1 MDLQICPS
9 CHLHLAENF
18 YFCPNCGKKI
28 KEPIAPVTIGKQIGI
43 YALSLFLPPLG
54 LFPGIKYLL
63 QKEKKRKI
71 IGIAAIA
78 LTIIS
83 TIITVWITI
92 NLTSQVTKTL
102 DTQLNQYNNL
112 GY

>member
-1 MDLQICPS
+1 MDLEICPS
-9 CHLHLAENF
+9 CHFPLSENF

-28 KEPIAPVTIGKQIGI
+28 KELIASVAIGKQIAI
-43 YALSLFLPPLG
+43 YLLSLFLPPLG

-63 QKEKKRKI
+63 QKDQKRKM
-71 IGIAAIA
+71 IGVVAIA
-78 LTIIS
+78 LTIFS

-92 NLTSQVTKTL
+92 NLTKTVN
-102 DTQLNQYNNL
+102 TQLNQYNNL